1 MTAEAGDGPSRPER
15 PLALNVL
22 DLSSEIAGPYATKL
36 LADAGASV
44 WKVEPPAGDPLRRW
58 SASGARPESEDGALF
73 QFLNAGKRSLV
84 LDLDAPADRE
94 RLLEL
99 ASAADLLV
107 EDFGP
112 GGLARRDLAIERLQ
126 KRRPSLSVVSIS
138 PWGATGPWADR
149 PATEWTLQ
157 AAIGMTARR
166 GLPQRG
172 PVGCG
177 GRVGEW
183 VAGSY
188 AAVGAICAVLS
199 SFRTGAGQ
207 HVDLS
212 MFESMLLCMTQYHDF
227 AGQLFGTPLP
237 QYVDTPSIEPAKDGW
252 VGFATITAQQ
262 WKDFCALVER
272 PDLAEIKRYFHTDE
286 RMKDLDFIHGM
297 IRGWTRERTVDE
309 IVELAS
315 AMRIP
320 VSPIGDGENLPRTDH
335 FVARGVF
342 ERHPGGFVAPRVP
355 YRLDRVPARVPAA
368 APRLGEHAKDPLW
381 APIPREPRGGGP
393 LPFEGLRVVD
403 LSAFW
408 AGPFVTTHLA
418 AMGAD
423 VVKVESIQR
432 PDGYRFTQTFAQLGE
447 DYYEHS
453 STYQASN
460 LGKRNLTLDLSREE
474 GRALFRR
481 LATTA
486 DVVLENFS
494 PRVIENFGF
503 DYDRL
508 TKLKPD
514 VILIRMP
521 GFGLEGPWRDYVG
534 WALVIEQVTGMSW
547 ITGHPDGPPL
557 GPGGFIDCAVSMHAG
572 VALQAALFHRDRTGE
587 GQLIELAQIE
597 TGACL
602 TAEQV
607 IDFSMNGRVQERTG
621 NRDRTMAPQGA
632 YPCREEAWV
641 ALSVRD
647 DGDWKRLVEV
657 VGSPS
662 WATSPDLAT
671 SAGRRAR
678 HDELDERLAA
688 WTREQDADELVRS
701 LRAAGLPAARCLVAT
716 RMYGEPHLEA
726 RGYYQEIEHPRSGLR
741 RYPVWPLRF
750 SFGPE
755 PHYRASAPT
764 LGQHNDEILGGEL
777 GLSTEE
783 LAKLREDRIIGDRMR
798 R

>member
-432 PDGYRFTQTFAQLGE
+432 PDGMRFVNALKRKDF
-447 DYYEHS
+447 YECGAIFHG
-453 STYQASN
+453 AN
-460 LGKRNLTLDLSREE
+460 PGKRGVTVKLDSPE
-474 GRALFRR
+474 GFALLER
-481 LATTA
+481 LIAGA
-486 DVVLENFS
+486 DVVVENYSVRVLENLGLD
-494 PRVIENFGF
+494 PE
-503 DYDRL
+503 RL
-508 TKLKPD
+508 LAEHRRL
-514 VILIRMP
+514 ILMRMP
-521 GFGLEGPWRDYVG
+521 SWGLDGPWRDRVG
-534 WALVIEQVTGMSW
+534 WAMNVEQASGLAWLSGYEDLPLVVNLCDAI
-547 ITGHPDGPPL
+547 
-557 GPGGFIDCAVSMHAG
+557 GGLHAFL
-572 VALQAALFHRDRTGE
+572 ALSLALEHRRRTGE
-587 GQLIELAQIE
+587 GQLVEVPLVEPGLNLA
-597 TGACL
+597 
-602 TAEQV
+602 AEQV
-607 IDFSMNGRVQERTG
+607 IEHSAYGRTLTREG
-621 NRDRTMAPQGA
+621 NRGPYAAPQGVYRCGGENA
-632 YPCREEAWV
+632 FLALAVTNDAQWRGLRSVLGDPAWSREPGFE
-641 ALSVRD
+641 
-647 DGDWKRLVEV
+647 
-657 VGSPS
+657 
-662 WATSPDLAT
+662 TH
-671 SAGRRAR
+671 AGRRAAQDR
-678 HDELDERLAA
+678 LDAELSSWCSARDRDETVAALLAA
-688 WTREQDADELVRS
+688 GV
-701 LRAAGLPAARCLVAT
+701 PAHPLANAHFV
-716 RMYGEPHLEA
+716 MPNPQLEH
-726 RGYYQEIEHPRSGLR
+726 RGFYQELEHPVIGPR
-741 RYPVWPLRF
+741 RYPGLPMRF
-750 SFGPE
+750 SALGPDWHRR
-755 PHYRASAPT
+755 PPPT
-764 LGQHNDEILGGEL
+764 LGQHNREVLGGEL
-777 GLSTEE
+777 GLSDEE
-783 LAKLREDRIIGDRMR
+783 LVSLAERKIIGTKPSFVS
-798 R
+798 